1 MQNIYTIADTH
12 LGHENIIKY
21 CNRPFKTLEEM
32 DSTII
37 NNWNNIVDKDDIAYH
52 CGDFALG
59 IKKKI
64 INYAKQLN
72 GHIILIRGNHER
84 SSIKF
89 YEEEC
94 GFEVIKT
101 KHWTLAVVNNDK
113 LNKYVF
119 SHKPIEVL
127 EDMINIHGHIHNYPL
142 DSKFDSDTHICVSV
156 EMTDYKPIKLL

>member
-1 MQNIYTIADTH
+1 MQNIYIIADTH

-21 CNRPFKTLEEM
+21 CNRPFKTVEEM
-32 DSTII
+32 DYTII
-37 NNWNNIVDKDDIAYH
+37 DNWNNIVDKNDVVYH
-52 CGDFALG
+52 LGDFALTT
-59 IKKKI
+59 KEKI
-64 INYAKQLN
+64 VNYAEQLN

-94 GFEVIKT
+94 GFEVIRT
-101 KHWTLAVVNNDK
+101 KYWTLAINNDGK

-119 SHKPIEVL
+119 SHKPTEVP
-127 EDMINIHGHIHNYPL
+127 EDIINIHGHIHNYPL